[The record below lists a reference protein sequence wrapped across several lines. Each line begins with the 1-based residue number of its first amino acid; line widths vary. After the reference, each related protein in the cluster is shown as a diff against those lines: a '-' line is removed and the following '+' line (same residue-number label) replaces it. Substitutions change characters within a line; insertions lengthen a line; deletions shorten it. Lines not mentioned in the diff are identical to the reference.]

1 MRDIVHTDQDILQT
15 LRDMRN
21 ATPPIVYFVGAGD
34 GVVISPCHLRSW
46 LPRLK
51 KTELNADGRLVPAHM
66 WRDFEGG
73 IMQHV
78 LAGCLQVVLEQ
89 IQRNPGITAKTILHK
104 LKNLLVAGEVTEV
117 LKILEDRRC
126 IKSRPITYPT
136 PATLFS
142 GPRAFQCIGKE
153 EE

>member
-117 LKILEDRRC
+117 LKILE
-126 IKSRPITYPT
+126 
-136 PATLFS
+136 
-142 GPRAFQCIGKE
+142 
-153 EE
+153 